1 MQFSLFLS
9 YFILFLI
16 CLFLLFTNIR
26 SPYCPLYYIKMKVPN
41 KQYIIEESPRP
52 RNIRY
57 LIDASDL
64 EYYKNQ
70 QSQQV
75 HPIVPMFQPQVQE
88 PFYLPP
94 PGPISY
100 IHPRLQPLDTRIP
113 RQNTHMDFELED
125 DFFLPEFTQNTSIK
139 DEAIRQTV
147 NEPQSIHDTVIQS
160 TTKKKYQENKENR
173 HESTTQSDIIEQI
186 INHNP
191 SRKSEISSILSQI
204 RKRNATI
211 TNFNGDSELD
221 ILVNVYTSGN
231 ENVKDQVILELLD
244 CTKDNDKAIVCPTG
258 VATRIVNAKFIENPE
273 SMPKSKAIIQ
283 SEMLQTASKMREDT
297 EKDTS
302 ESSFKANLL
311 QKYKDDYV
319 STGLLTQNEVDDIV
333 NPWINAL

>member
-1 MQFSLFLS
+1 MKFSLFLS
-9 YFILFLI
+9 YFVIFLI
-16 CLFLLFTNIR
+16 CIFLLFIR
-26 SPYCPLYYIKMKVPN
+26 KNAYLPHFYIKMKVPN

-64 EYYKNQ
+64 DYYKNQ
-70 QSQQV
+70 QEPRV
-75 HPIVPMFQPQVQE
+75 FQEPQVYPMLQE

-94 PGPISY
+94 RGPI
-100 IHPRLQPLDTRIP
+100 QPLNTRIP
-113 RQNTHMDFELED
+113 RQNIHIDYFELED
-125 DFFLPEFTQNTSIK
+125 DFLLPEFNTSIK
-139 DEAIRQTV
+139 DEAIRQTI
-147 NEPQSIHDTVIQS
+147 NDPQSIHDTVIQS
-160 TTKKKYQENKENR
+160 ATKKKYQENKEN
-173 HESTTQSDIIEQI
+173 HTLVPNDIIEQI

-191 SRKSEISSILSQI
+191 SKKSEISSIISQI

-244 CTKDNDKAIVCPTG
+244 CKRDKTTSIVCPTG

-273 SMPKSKAIIQ
+273 SIPKSKAIIQ

-297 EKDTS
+297 SDSEDTDDKFK
-302 ESSFKANLL
+302 ESLL

-333 NPWINAL
+333 NPWINEL